1 MFPTFSVDFSY
12 LPVPEPVAYF
22 PLNAKYGTKDVKNQT
37 AQGIA
42 NDASL
47 ARGPRGEEG
56 GSYEFFG
63 RHSSY
68 IEFPNNVGGALD
80 VRYSI
85 TMLCWLYSDSQNGP
99 IFNYKTSGSYGV
111 HFWVVQGKLFVRFNA
126 RNYAMKDALTHSS
139 LLSGWT
145 FVGASY
151 DHSSGEAKLWV
162 DETAVLTKNVG
173 NGYELGTQENI
184 RMGVRI
190 SDARYFKGR
199 ITQMRVYDVAL
210 SQEHV
215 LAILNQEESKQ
226 KAFYPLVP

>member
-1 MFPTFSVDFSY
+1 M
-12 LPVPEPVAYF
+12 PVPEPVAYF
-22 PLNAKYGTKDVKNQT
+22 PLNAKYGTSDVKNRA

-42 NDASL
+42 NDANL
-47 ARGPRGEEG
+47 ALGPRGEEG
-56 GSYEFFG
+56 GSYEFSG
-63 RHSSY
+63 HPSSY
-68 IEFPNNVGGALD
+68 IEFSNSVGGALD

-85 TMLCWLYSDSQNGP
+85 TILCWLYSDSQNGP
-99 IFNYKTSGSYGV
+99 IFNYKTSGNYGV
-111 HFWVVQGKLFVRFNA
+111 HFWVIEGKLFVRFNN
-126 RNYAMKDALTHSS
+126 RNYARTEALKHTS

-162 DETAVLTKNVG
+162 DGTAVQAKNVG
-173 NGYELGTQENI
+173 AGYELGTQDNI

-190 SDARYFKGR
+190 GDARYFKGR

-215 LAILNQEESKQ
+215 LAILNQEEGKQ
-226 KAFYPLVP
+226 KAFLSLGSLVSQRQG